1 LFAHA
6 TGTSLRRADMSFN
19 VKIDVQAPDF
29 KKIVQPGI
37 RLFDELNRSI
47 QETQNSVKTLM
58 KDYET
63 KTFHSFMNM
72 HCLGGATNGL
82 GGNSSSISYLKP
94 YCKGQE
100 SELSKSKNPLNVP
113 AYDFDSMQYEF
124 MEANIIPWK
133 Q

>member
-1 LFAHA
+1 
-6 TGTSLRRADMSFN
+6 MSFN

-72 HCLGGATNGL
+72 HCLGGGCKWTGRQFFVHF
-82 GGNSSSISYLKP
+82 ISKAVLQRP
-94 YCKGQE
+94 R
-100 SELSKSKNPLNVP
+100 
-113 AYDFDSMQYEF
+113 
-124 MEANIIPWK
+124 I
-133 Q
+133 